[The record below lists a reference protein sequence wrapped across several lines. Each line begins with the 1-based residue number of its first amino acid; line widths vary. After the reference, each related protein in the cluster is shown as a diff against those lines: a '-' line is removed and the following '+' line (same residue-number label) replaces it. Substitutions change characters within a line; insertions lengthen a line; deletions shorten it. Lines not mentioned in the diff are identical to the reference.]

1 MVTGDMGP
9 PPARTSFKRSVPDDE
24 KASWGNISK
33 RAKPSTITPT
43 PALLTPTSPPHST
56 PDPSTAPAVTQSF
69 GQSTSSGVPRARK
82 YQRLAVPSTRS
93 NNIKTTSSISSDP
106 TTSSGGGDSMSASFR
121 PSQEGSKSQ
130 PDPSISNSPG
140 QQEQLASRS
149 TDSTSSMTLVESI
162 DDIFTAPP
170 NTLIIHACNT
180 EGSWGA
186 GIAKAFKEKYPAA
199 FEVYKTHCQ
208 LNGGELVKHAL
219 LIPPQKDAGEEHFV
233 GCLFTSVSKGRKA
246 DSPAKILSATG
257 PAMRHLLRQ
266 VKEYNTSHPDGE
278 VSEVRMCKIN
288 SGLFKVQWEK
298 TKVVIQAIPTE
309 ADGIRQI
316 KVISRSEDD

>member
-24 KASWGNISK
+24 KASSGNISK
-33 RAKPSTITPT
+33 RAKPSRTTPA

-56 PDPSTAPAVTQSF
+56 PDPSTIPALTQSF

-82 YQRLAVPSTRS
+82 YQKLAVPSTRS
-93 NNIKTTSSISSDP
+93 NNINTTSSISTDP
-106 TTSSGGGDSMSASFR
+106 STSGGDSMSASFR
-121 PSQEGSKSQ
+121 LSQEVSKSQ
-130 PDPSISNSPG
+130 PDPSSSNSPG
-140 QQEQLASRS
+140 QQQQHASSS
-149 TDSTSSMTLVESI
+149 TDSTSSITLVESI
-162 DDIFTAPP
+162 NDIFNAPP

-180 EGSWGA
+180 KGSWGG
-186 GIAKAFKEKYPAA
+186 GIAKAFKGKYPAA

-208 LNGGELVKHAL
+208 RNGGELVGQAL
-219 LIPPQKDAGEEHFV
+219 LIPPHKEAGEEHFV
-233 GCLFTSVSKGRKA
+233 GCLFTSVSKGREA

-266 VKEYNTSHPDGE
+266 VQEHNTSHPGE
-278 VSEVRMCKIN
+278 EMSEVRMCKIN
-288 SGLFKVQWEK
+288 SGLFKVPWEK
-298 TKVVIQAIPTE
+298 TKDVIQAIPTE
-309 ADGIRQI
+309 PDGIRQI